1 VLWSSVGLQRF
12 PTVPSNDLTEHSMP
26 LYNPAALRRLLN
38 ELEALDDTHSG
49 ADIERR
55 REDLHY
61 TLCVSTG
68 VREPARAVEQARRL
82 LAPSRD
88 TLAPAA

>member
-1 VLWSSVGLQRF
+1 
-12 PTVPSNDLTEHSMP
+12 MP
-26 LYNPAALRRLLN
+26 LYNPAVLRRLLA
-38 ELEALDDTHSG
+38 ELEALDDTHAG

-68 VREPARAVEQARRL
+68 TREPARAVEQARRL
-82 LAPSRD
+82 LAPTRD
-88 TLAPAA
+88 ALAPAA

>member
-1 VLWSSVGLQRF
+1 
-12 PTVPSNDLTEHSMP
+12 MP
-26 LYNPAALRRLLN
+26 LFNPLELRRLIN
-38 ELEALDDTHSG
+38 ELEALDNAHAGTDT
-49 ADIERR
+49 ERR

-82 LAPSRD
+82 LAPRREAL
-88 TLAPAA
+88 TEAA

>member
-1 VLWSSVGLQRF
+1 
-12 PTVPSNDLTEHSMP
+12 MP
-26 LYNPAALRRLLN
+26 LYNPAALRRVLV
-38 ELEALDDTHSG
+38 ELEALDNAHGG
-49 ADIERR
+49 ADTERR

-88 TLAPAA
+88 NLASAA

>member
-1 VLWSSVGLQRF
+1 
-12 PTVPSNDLTEHSMP
+12 MP
-26 LYNPAALRRLLN
+26 LYNPAELRRLVTA
-38 ELEALDDTHSG
+38 LEALGDAQGG

-68 VREPARAVEQARRL
+68 IREPARAVEQARRL
-82 LAPSRD
+82 LAPNREA
-88 TLAPAA
+88 LASAA

>member
-1 VLWSSVGLQRF
+1 
-12 PTVPSNDLTEHSMP
+12 MP
-26 LYNPAALRRLLN
+26 LYNPAVLRRLLA
-38 ELEALDDTHSG
+38 ELDALDDAPGG

-68 VREPARAVEQARRL
+68 IREPAGAVERARQL
-82 LAPSRD
+82 LTPNRD
-88 TLAPAA
+88 ALVPAA

>member
-1 VLWSSVGLQRF
+1 
-12 PTVPSNDLTEHSMP
+12 MP
-26 LYNPAALRRLLN
+26 LYNPAALRRLLA
-38 ELEALDDTHSG
+38 ELEALDG
-49 ADIERR
+49 ADGGVDIERR

-68 VREPARAVEQARRL
+68 TREPALAVEQARRL

-88 TLAPAA
+88 ALASAA

>member
-1 VLWSSVGLQRF
+1 
-12 PTVPSNDLTEHSMP
+12 MP
-26 LYNPAALRRLLN
+26 LYNPAALRRLLA
-38 ELEALDDTHSG
+38 ELEALGDARG

-68 VREPARAVEQARRL
+68 TREPALAVEQARRL

-88 TLAPAA
+88 ALTPAA

>member
-1 VLWSSVGLQRF
+1 
-12 PTVPSNDLTEHSMP
+12 MP
-26 LYNPAALRRLLN
+26 LYNPAALRRLLA
-38 ELEALDDTHSG
+38 ELEALGDAPG

-68 VREPARAVEQARRL
+68 TREPALAVEQARRL

-88 TLAPAA
+88 ALTSAA

>member
-1 VLWSSVGLQRF
+1 
-12 PTVPSNDLTEHSMP
+12 MP
-26 LYNPAALRRLLN
+26 LYNPAALRRLLA
-38 ELEALDDTHSG
+38 ELEALGDARG
-49 ADIERR
+49 ADIARR

-68 VREPARAVEQARRL
+68 TREPALAVEQARRL

-88 TLAPAA
+88 ALTPAA